1 MKFTYEQLIT
11 EILNS
16 ELSTEEKTELI
27 ARIHHTSKIMDGFYL
42 KKDNEGHLECWYR
55 NVDENG
61 VTDHGPTNFDA
72 QQVVSEYISTVKAR
86 RR

>member
-86 RR
+86 GR